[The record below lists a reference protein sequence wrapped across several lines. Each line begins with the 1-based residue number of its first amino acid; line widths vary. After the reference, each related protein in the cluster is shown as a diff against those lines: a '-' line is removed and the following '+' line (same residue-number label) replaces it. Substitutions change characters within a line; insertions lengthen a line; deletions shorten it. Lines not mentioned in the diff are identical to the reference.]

1 MAGTRCPFHGCEYA
15 VPEGT
20 LDAMA
25 PMVFSTHALNHK
37 TVEVSAG
44 KVDPVRRPTI
54 TVNGTTEAWAYFLT
68 RWGQYATATRIAGV
82 PRVLQLLECCDEDL
96 RHLQLTTGSS
106 A

>member
-1 MAGTRCPFHGCEYA
+1 MAGTKSPFYGCEYG

-25 PMVFSTHALNHK
+25 SMVFSTHALNHK

-44 KVDPVRRPTI
+44 KVRRPTI

-68 RWGQYATATRIAGV
+68 RWGQYATATQIAGV
-82 PRVLQLLECCDEDL
+82 PLQLLECCDEDL
-96 RHLQLTTGSS
+96 
-106 A
+106 